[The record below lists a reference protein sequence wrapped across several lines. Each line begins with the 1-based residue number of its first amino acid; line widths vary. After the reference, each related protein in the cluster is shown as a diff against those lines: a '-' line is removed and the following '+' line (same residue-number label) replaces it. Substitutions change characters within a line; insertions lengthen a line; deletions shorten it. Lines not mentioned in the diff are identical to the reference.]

1 MLSDFDR
8 EWLERRRKICL
19 RCEFGPS
26 EKHPKGLCWRGRYC
40 GWDKLECDMF
50 TAPRTGLTLPDMK
63 EAAEFEAIAS
73 MVLTVTF
80 PFRFLQVHDPV
91 LGAVAFCEVCK
102 KQGLAKKDENGD
114 CIRTEQECRRMNAE
128 LEAERHLAS
137 GTRPTKNGF
146 LPGEPVFEGEM
157 EI

>member
-1 MLSDFDR
+1 MLTDFDR

-80 PFRFLQVHDPV
+80 PFRFLRPDAIAIDASKS
-91 LGAVAFCEVCK
+91 LSAKDFIRRAVERFASFGHV
-102 KQGLAKKDENGD
+102 
-114 CIRTEQECRRMNAE
+114 
-128 LEAERHLAS
+128 AERESAS
-137 GTRPTKNGF
+137 ET
-146 LPGEPVFEGEM
+146 
-157 EI
+157 